1 MYSAIEVKKSK
12 VVEQH
17 FEILYEDNHLLAVNK
32 PSGVLVQPDK
42 SGEDALEQ
50 LLKIYIK
57 EKYNKPG
64 EVFLGVCHRIDRPVS
79 GVVVFAKTSKALV
92 RMNEMFKTKEVQKTY
107 LAVVQ
112 DAPSETNAHLTH
124 WMKKDERRNISRAY
138 DEQIQG
144 ALKSELDYTM
154 IKSIDR
160 YHLLEVNPHTGRHHQ
175 IRAQLSKIGSPI
187 KGDIKYGSKR
197 TNKDGSIHLHARKI
211 SFVHPVKKEQIEIVA
226 PVPNETVWK
235 AFGI

>member
-1 MYSAIEVKKSK
+1 
-12 VVEQH
+12 VEQH

-50 LLKIYIK
+50 LLKLYIK
-57 EKYNKPG
+57 EKHNKPG

-112 DAPSETNAHLTH
+112 EAPAETQAHLTH
-124 WMKKDERRNISRAY
+124 WMKKDERKNISRAY
-138 DEQIQG
+138 NEQIQG
-144 ALKSELDYTM
+144 ALKSELDYIV

-197 TNKDGSIHLHARKI
+197 TNKDGSIHLHAHKI
-211 SFVHPVKKEQIEIVA
+211 SFVHPVKKERIEIVA

-235 AFGI
+235 AFGV

>member
-1 MYSAIEVKKSK
+1 M
-12 VVEQH
+12 EQH

-50 LLKIYIK
+50 LLKLYIK
-57 EKYNKPG
+57 EKHNKPG

-112 DAPSETNAHLTH
+112 EAPAETQAHLTH
-124 WMKKDERRNISRAY
+124 WMKKDERKNISRAY
-138 DEQIQG
+138 NEQIQG
-144 ALKSELDYTM
+144 ALKSELDYIV

-197 TNKDGSIHLHARKI
+197 TNKDGSIHLHAHKI
-211 SFVHPVKKEQIEIVA
+211 SFVHPVKKERIEIVA

-235 AFGI
+235 AFGV